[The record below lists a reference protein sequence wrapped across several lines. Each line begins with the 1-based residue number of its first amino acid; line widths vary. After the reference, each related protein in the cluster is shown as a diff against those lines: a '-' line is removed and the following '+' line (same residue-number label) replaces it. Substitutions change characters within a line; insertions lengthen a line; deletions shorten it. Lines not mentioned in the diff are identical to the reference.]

1 MLRPAWAVRSSGVGG
16 QGVEKEPTGS
26 MGRGAAAGERRAEE
40 GAAREGRA
48 YGPVTA
54 VGQHN
59 AGVVERAGLRQ
70 YIERGTEWLRDMGQ
84 RIAGRLHDVAASLSG
99 AVERDRR
106 EAAEVQL
113 AREAQERLAADRARQ
128 EAQER
133 QQVRERER
141 VAEKFNTI
149 AGKREAGAHGYGDH
163 NSDWRSEEHTS
174 ELQSLMR
181 SSYAVFCLKKK
192 NKTQVTKVYFSI
204 RVNLA
209 STHPLPDD
217 VFYHITYTDINTH
230 T

>member
-1 MLRPAWAVRSSGVGG
+1 MLYIFSMLYMFLFFGFFFKQKTAYEVRISDWSSDVC
-16 QGVEKEPTGS
+16 S
-26 MGRGAAAGERRAEE
+26 SD
-40 GAAREGRA
+40 
-48 YGPVTA
+48 
-54 VGQHN
+54 
-59 AGVVERAGLRQ
+59 L

-149 AGKREAGAHGYGDH
+149 AGKREAGA
-163 NSDWRSEEHTS
+163 
-174 ELQSLMR
+174 
-181 SSYAVFCLKKK
+181 
-192 NKTQVTKVYFSI
+192 
-204 RVNLA
+204 
-209 STHPLPDD
+209 
-217 VFYHITYTDINTH
+217 
-230 T
+230 